1 MSAIPP
7 ITIGLPV
14 YNREKYLPTALDS
27 LLNQTLGDFELVIC
41 DNASTDATETIA
53 REYAE
58 RDKRVRFYRNDVN
71 IGANRNFN
79 RVFHLSRGKY
89 LKWSTSDDYW
99 APQTL
104 ERLFP
109 IIESDPDI
117 VLCYP
122 KTMIVD
128 AAGIPIEPH
137 EDDLHLMEDSPA
149 ERFINLLE
157 RQRLCHQHLGL
168 IRRDM
173 LARTSLLG
181 DHIACDQNLLA
192 ELTLYG
198 KFYECPE
205 RLFFRRFHAES
216 SSAKKGPDADAVQHQ
231 LDFTDPRRVLGV
243 RYHRWRKHAAFVKAV
258 SRAPLSPSDR
268 WRLYV
273 RLLRGVVWQR
283 QALVAEIVSEFRASR
298 RQRAV
303 ASLRDTPGVVLAEG
317 AGMRSQVETRPV
329 NRG

>member
-1 MSAIPP
+1 MSANPP

-14 YNREKYLPTALDS
+14 YNREKYLRTALDS
-27 LLNQTLGDFELVIC
+27 LLSQTFGDFELVIC
-41 DNASTDATETIA
+41 DNASTDATAAIGQ
-53 REYAE
+53 EYAE
-58 RDKRVRFYRNDVN
+58 RDKRVRFFRNDVN

-109 IIESDPDI
+109 IIESDPAI

-122 KTMIVD
+122 KTTICD
-128 AAGIPIEPH
+128 AAGNPVEPY

-149 ERFINLLE
+149 DRFINLLE

-181 DHIACDQNLLA
+181 DHIACDINLLA

-205 RLFFRRFHAES
+205 RMFFRRFHAES
-216 SSAKKGPDADAVQHQ
+216 SSAKKGPNADAVKHQ
-231 LDFTDPRRVLGV
+231 LDFTDPRRVLGL
-243 RYHRWRKHAAFVKAV
+243 RYHRWRGHAAFLKAV
-258 SRAPLSPSDR
+258 ARAPLSMRDR
-268 WRLYV
+268 WRLYDRV
-273 RLLRGVVWQR
+273 LRGVVWDR
-283 QALVAEIVSEFRASR
+283 QALTREIAAEFRASR
-298 RQRAV
+298 RRRA
-303 ASLRDTPGVVLAEG
+303 AAPLRETPGVAVPEG
-317 AGMRSQVETRPV
+317 AGLQSDAETRPV